1 MVVATGVIRSQH
13 ISQFFSSSS
22 FSLSKDCVIK
32 LFIISIRGWINTNN
46 VSKVL
51 SWWDVWTKAKRMP
64 FSWIRRSGDNKVSS
78 KQKTQSAKNTSD
90 SISKSQQFFHYC
102 CCCCFWLRHIIAC
115 KDPLPKCRTFR
126 AAERKRNAT
135 LRKKTKKRKLR
146 KDKQKSEKYPLN
158 STCVAL
164 LTHSSDAVW
173 QSVLR
178 FPWNTHHIF
187 IVYVSVLHNIACR
200 KIPNKSLTLP
210 LSPSFSRSTYAE

>member
-1 MVVATGVIRSQH
+1 MLRCVNQSQTNAV
-13 ISQFFSSSS
+13 FVNSS
-22 FSLSKDCVIK
+22 FRRQQSK
-32 LFIISIRGWINTNN
+32 LE
-46 VSKVL
+46 
-51 SWWDVWTKAKRMP
+51 
-64 FSWIRRSGDNKVSS
+64 
-78 KQKTQSAKNTSD
+78 AKNAKCKKYERFNFQITAVFTTAAVAFDFSY
-90 SISKSQQFFHYC
+90 SSH
-102 CCCCFWLRHIIAC
+102 A

-187 IVYVSVLHNIACR
+187 IVCVSVLHNIACR